1 MASLHRKPY
10 IIALQ
15 LQLCTGRDSSY
26 SRAGGGVTREKG
38 ARSMGEEKKKGKII
52 IIIINKKLTC
62 KINNYEE
69 KRGKKNIYRPINN
82 THPCPILF
90 RNHFMLGNNFGV
102 FKVFIITV
110 RYIIY

>member
-10 IIALQ
+10 IIAFQ

-26 SRAGGGVTREKG
+26 TRAGGGVTREKG

-52 IIIINKKLTC
+52 IINKKLTG

-69 KRGKKNIYRPINN
+69 KRGKQKNKY
-82 THPCPILF
+82 
-90 RNHFMLGNNFGV
+90 
-102 FKVFIITV
+102 K
-110 RYIIY
+110 

>member
-26 SRAGGGVTREKG
+26 SRAGGVTREKG

-52 IIIINKKLTC
+52 IINTKLTG

-69 KRGKKNIYRPINN
+69 KRGKQKNI
-82 THPCPILF
+82 
-90 RNHFMLGNNFGV
+90 
-102 FKVFIITV
+102 
-110 RYIIY
+110 

>member
-10 IIALQ
+10 IIA

-52 IIIINKKLTC
+52 IIIM
-62 KINNYEE
+62 NNNNEN
-69 KRGKKNIYRPINN
+69 RGAGWPSG
-82 THPCPILF
+82 
-90 RNHFMLGNNFGV
+90 LGG
-102 FKVFIITV
+102 
-110 RYIIY
+110 

>member
-15 LQLCTGRDSSY
+15 LQLCTGRDSV
-26 SRAGGGVTREKG
+26 GGGVTREKG
-38 ARSMGEEKKKGKII
+38 ARSMGEENNKGKIII
-52 IIIINKKLTC
+52 IIIINKKLTG

-69 KRGKKNIYRPINN
+69 KRGNKYINN

-102 FKVFIITV
+102 L
-110 RYIIY
+110 RCLLLRLD